1 MAQLISPVCTDTLKL
16 QNPSR
21 TLCSRSRWRML
32 SRNTSLGWNPMG
44 HGGKRR
50 GFGKLRVATEDP
62 AFSSAF
68 ADDYYAVLGLVILLR
83 IFIFICFFWVRLW
96 VCAFFFLFFFCCWFI
111 HLWLECLINQLINYV
126 FIQLNSF
133 NWILR

>member
-21 TLCSRSRWRML
+21 TLCSRTRSRWRMF

-50 GFGKLRVATEDP
+50 GFGNLRVATEDP

-83 IFIFICFFWVRLW
+83 ILIFIYIFFWGQIVGLCFF
-96 VCAFFFLFFFCCWFI
+96 FFFCCCWFI
-111 HLWLECLINQLINYV
+111 HLWLECLINQLINTV

-133 NWILR
+133 

>member
-1 MAQLISPVCTDTLKL
+1 
-16 QNPSR
+16 
-21 TLCSRSRWRML
+21 
-32 SRNTSLGWNPMG
+32 MG

-83 IFIFICFFWVRLW
+83 ILIFICFFFLGVRLW
-96 VCAFFFLFFFCCWFI
+96 VCASFFFVLLLLF
-111 HLWLECLINQLINYV
+111 HSLV
-126 FIQLNSF
+126 TGMPD
-133 NWILR
+133 